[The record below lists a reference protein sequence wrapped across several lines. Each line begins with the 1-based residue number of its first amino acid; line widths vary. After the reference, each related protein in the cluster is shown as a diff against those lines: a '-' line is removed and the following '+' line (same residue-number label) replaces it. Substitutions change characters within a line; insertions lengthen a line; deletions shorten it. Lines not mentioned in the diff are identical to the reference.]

1 MNNQGRDRSGDGCR
15 DSQDVRGPCLYDW
28 CRNAGQGSLSVPD
41 SLRCPV
47 YGCRVEIDEPTL
59 KQIAATTGGQYF
71 RATDNASLKEIY
83 SEIDKMEKTKIS
95 VQEYSKKQEEYKNW
109 AILLFSLLLVEILLR
124 NTLLR
129 NIP

>member
-1 MNNQGRDRSGDGCR
+1 MFHQLNRKG
-15 DSQDVRGPCLYDW
+15 VR
-28 CRNAGQGSLSVPD
+28 AIISLISN
-41 SLRCPV
+41 LN
-47 YGCRVEIDEPTL
+47 
-59 KQIAATTGGQYF
+59 
-71 RATDNASLKEIY
+71 NASLKEIY

>member
-1 MNNQGRDRSGDGCR
+1 M
-15 DSQDVRGPCLYDW
+15 DVD
-28 CRNAGQGSLSVPD
+28 
-41 SLRCPV
+41 
-47 YGCRVEIDEPTL
+47 VEIDEPTL

-95 VQEYSKKQEEYKNW
+95 VQEYSKKQEEDKNW